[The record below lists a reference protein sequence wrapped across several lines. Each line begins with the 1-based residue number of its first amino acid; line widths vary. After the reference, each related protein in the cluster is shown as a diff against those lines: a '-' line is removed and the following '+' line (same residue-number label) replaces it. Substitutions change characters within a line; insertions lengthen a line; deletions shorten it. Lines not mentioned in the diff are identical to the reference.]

1 MDFIKQNLNKI
12 NVQKNTLYDII
23 YDLFFFAALQESVD
37 DIKSN
42 RVCTLEELK
51 TEMEAKY
58 ANYNNPNS

>member
-23 YDLFFFAALQESVD
+23 YDLFFFAALQESED
-37 DIKSN
+37 DIKNN
-42 RVCTLEELK
+42 RVCTLEELE